1 MAVEFPLRPL
11 GASLLHESFRERLG
25 AGGEEEEEGER
36 KREREREDGVLSAKC
51 NLNREERTM
60 GGKKNPTVLSFS
72 LT

>member
-1 MAVEFPLRPL
+1 MRLCSTK
-11 GASLLHESFRERLG
+11 ASERDWGL
-25 AGGEEEEEGER
+25 EERRRRRGER